1 MYILEYLF
9 DWGTTLYFN
18 VPHSLTTSISIKL
31 REKGLISYLMKSILF
46 LTTFLRICELY
57 IRLDAEEMDE
67 DLSENVGME
76 V

>member
-18 VPHSLTTSISIKL
+18 VPQSLTTSISIKL